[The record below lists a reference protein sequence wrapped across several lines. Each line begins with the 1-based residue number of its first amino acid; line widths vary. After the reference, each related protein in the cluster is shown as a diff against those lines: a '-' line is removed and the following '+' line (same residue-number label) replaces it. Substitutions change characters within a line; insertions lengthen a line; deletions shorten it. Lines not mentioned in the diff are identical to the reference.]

1 MKENNKQKIKFK
13 NPHTY
18 AILLFI
24 IAISCLL
31 TYVIPSGEFERKTVN
46 DREEVV
52 SGTYHLVD
60 SQPSGFLEIFRSI
73 PEGLISGADIIF
85 YIFLVGGA
93 FGIIHKTGAI
103 TNGVNAAM
111 NKLGENGKFMIPLTM
126 FIFSLLGFSIGLA
139 EETIIFVPI
148 GIAIARAVGYD
159 AMTGAAMIIMG
170 AAAGFLGG
178 MLNPFTVGVAQKI
191 AEIPLFSGWQFRT
204 IIYICVLIVGI
215 IYVMLYARKVKKN
228 PKKSLVY
235 ELEQE
240 EQHNIVDQPK
250 IGRFTKRQSFCLI
263 LLVAAIC
270 FNVFGIFT
278 FGWSFNE
285 MSANFLLAG
294 LLAGFIGGLGF
305 NGTFDA
311 LVEGMKSILFG
322 ALIVGFAKAIVV
334 VLENG
339 KIIDTIVYYLTNTI
353 QDLPA
358 SITVGMMFII
368 QMILNFFIPSG
379 SGQAMTTMPLMVPI
393 SDLLSI
399 NRQMAVLAFQYGDAV
414 SNSLFPTSASL
425 MGGLAVAGISYTK
438 WIKFIWK
445 LLVLWVVICMA
456 GIFVALGL
464 GF

>member
-1 MKENNKQKIKFK
+1 MREKKNRILKFK

-18 AILLFI
+18 AILMFI
-24 IAISCLL
+24 IAISYVL
-31 TYVIPSGEFERKTVN
+31 TYIVPSGEFKRKTVN

-52 SGTYHLVD
+52 SGTYHLVH
-60 SQPSGFLEIFRSI
+60 SEPSSILDIFRAI

-111 NKLGENGKFMIPLTM
+111 NKLGNNGKLMIPFTM
-126 FIFSLLGFSIGLA
+126 LIFSVLGFSIGLA

-191 AEIPLFSGWQFRT
+191 AEIPLFSGWGFRT
-204 IIYICVLIVGI
+204 IIYICVLITGI
-215 IYVMLYARKVKKN
+215 AYVMFYARKVKKN

-235 ELEQE
+235 DLEGSEINNDVTQT
-240 EQHNIVDQPK
+240 Q
-250 IGRFTKRQSFCLI
+250 IGRFTKRQALCLV
-263 LLVAAIC
+263 LLVSAIC
-270 FNVFGIFT
+270 FNVFGIFK

-285 MSANFLLAG
+285 MSANFLFVG
-294 LLAGFIGGLGF
+294 LIAGFIGGLGF

-334 VLENG
+334 ILENG
-339 KIIDTIVYYLTNTI
+339 KIIDTIVFYLTNTI

-358 SITVGMMFII
+358 SMTVGMMFVI
-368 QMILNFFIPSG
+368 QMVLNFFIPSG

-393 SDLLSI
+393 SDILSI

-414 SNSLFPTSASL
+414 SNSIFPTSASL
-425 MGGLAVAGISYTK
+425 MGGLAVAGISYTT
-438 WIKFIWK
+438 WVKFIWK
-445 LLVLWVVICMA
+445 LLLIWVVICMA
-456 GIFVALGL
+456 GIFIALSL
-464 GF
+464 GY

>member
-1 MKENNKQKIKFK
+1 MGLKKKRNITFK

-24 IAISCLL
+24 IVISVIL
-31 TYVIPSGEFERKTVN
+31 TYIIPAGKFDRKTVN
-46 DREEVV
+46 DREEVI
-52 SGTYHLVD
+52 SGTFHFVK
-60 SQPSGFLEIFRSI
+60 SEPSGFLDIFRSI

-93 FGIIHKTGAI
+93 FGVIHKTGTI

-111 NKLGENGKFMIPLTM
+111 NKLGKNSKFMIPLTM
-126 FIFSLLGFSIGLA
+126 LIFSLLGFSIGLA

-148 GIAIARAVGYD
+148 GIAIARAAGYD

-191 AEIPLFSGWQFRT
+191 AELPLFSGWEIRT
-204 IIYICVLIVGI
+204 PIYIAILIVGI
-215 IYVMLYARKVKKN
+215 LYVMFYARKVKKD
-228 PKKSLVY
+228 PSKSLVY
-235 ELEQE
+235 DIEVKEVEESEDNQKLE
-240 EQHNIVDQPK
+240 
-250 IGRFTKRQSFCLI
+250 RFTKRQIICLI
-263 LLVAAIC
+263 LLVSTIC
-270 FNVFGIFT
+270 FNVFGIFK

-285 MSANFLLAG
+285 MSANFLVAG

-311 LVEGMKSILFG
+311 LIDGMKSILFG

-334 VLENG
+334 VLEDG
-339 KIIDTIVYYLTNTI
+339 KIIDTIVFYLTNSI

-358 SITVGMMFII
+358 SITVGTMFII
-368 QMILNFFIPSG
+368 QLFLNFFIPSG

-393 SDLLSI
+393 SDILNI
-399 NRQMAVLAFQYGDAV
+399 NRQMAVLAFQYGDAI
-414 SNSLFPTSASL
+414 SNSIFPTSASL
-425 MGGLAVAGISYTK
+425 MGGLAVASIPYTQ
-438 WIKFIWK
+438 WVKFIWK
-445 LLVLWVVICMA
+445 LLLLWVIVCMV
-456 GIFVALGL
+456 GIFVALIL
-464 GF
+464 VN

>member
-1 MKENNKQKIKFK
+1 MGMKKKSNITFK

-24 IAISCLL
+24 IVISVIL
-31 TYVIPSGEFERKTVN
+31 TYIIPAGKFDRKTVN
-46 DREEVV
+46 DREEVI
-52 SGTYHLVD
+52 SGTFHFVKGE
-60 SQPSGFLEIFRSI
+60 PSGFLDIFRSI

-93 FGIIHKTGAI
+93 FGVIHKTGTI

-111 NKLGENGKFMIPLTM
+111 DKLGKNSKFMIPLTM
-126 FIFSLLGFSIGLA
+126 LIFSLLGFSIGLA

-148 GIAIARAVGYD
+148 GIAIARAAGYD

-191 AEIPLFSGWQFRT
+191 AELPLFSGWEIRT
-204 IIYICVLIVGI
+204 PIYIAILIVGI
-215 IYVMLYARKVKKN
+215 LYVMFYARKVKKD
-228 PKKSLVY
+228 PSKSLVY
-235 ELEQE
+235 DIEVKEVE
-240 EQHNIVDQPK
+240 ESEDNQKVE
-250 IGRFTKRQSFCLI
+250 RFTKRQIICLI
-263 LLVAAIC
+263 LLVSTIC
-270 FNVFGIFT
+270 FNVFGIFK

-311 LVEGMKSILFG
+311 LIDGMKSILFG

-334 VLENG
+334 VLEDG
-339 KIIDTIVYYLTNTI
+339 KIIDTIVFYLTNSI

-358 SITVGMMFII
+358 SITVGTMFII
-368 QMILNFFIPSG
+368 QLFLNFFIPSG

-393 SDLLSI
+393 SDILNI
-399 NRQMAVLAFQYGDAV
+399 NRQMAVLAFQYGDAI
-414 SNSLFPTSASL
+414 SNSIFPTSASL
-425 MGGLAVAGISYTK
+425 MGGLAVAGIPYIQ
-438 WIKFIWK
+438 WVKFIWK
-445 LLVLWVVICMA
+445 LLLLWVIVCMV
-456 GIFVALGL
+456 GIFVALI
-464 GF
+464 FVN

>member
-1 MKENNKQKIKFK
+1 MTTKNKYKIRFK

-18 AILLFI
+18 AILIFI

-31 TYVIPSGEFERKTVN
+31 TYVIPSGEFDRKTIN

-52 SGTYHLVD
+52 SGTFHFVA
-60 SQPSGFLEIFRSI
+60 SEPSGFLEIFRSI
-73 PEGLISGADIIF
+73 PAGLISGADIIF

-93 FGIIHKTGAI
+93 FGIIHETGAI

-111 NKLGENGKFMIPLTM
+111 HRLGKNGKLMIPLTM

-178 MLNPFTVGVAQKI
+178 MLNPFTVGIAQKI
-191 AEIPLFSGWQFRT
+191 AEIPLFSGWEFRT
-204 IIYICVLIVGI
+204 IIYICILIVGI
-215 IYVMLYARKVKKN
+215 IYVMMYGRKIKQD
-228 PKKSLVY
+228 PTKSLVY
-235 ELEQE
+235 DLEQE
-240 EQHNIVDQPK
+240 ARHISKNEDE
-250 IGRFTKRQSFCLI
+250 IGRFTKRQLICLV
-263 LLVAAIC
+263 LLISAIC
-270 FNVFGIFT
+270 FNVYGIFK

-294 LLAGFIGGLGF
+294 LFAGFIGGLGF

-311 LVEGMKSILFG
+311 LIDGMKSILFG
-322 ALIVGFAKAIVV
+322 ALIVGFAKGIVV

-358 SITVGMMFII
+358 SITVGTMFII

-393 SDLLSI
+393 SDILSI

-414 SNSLFPTSASL
+414 SNSIFPTSASL
-425 MGGLAVAGISYTK
+425 MGGLAVAGISYIQ
-438 WIKFIWK
+438 WVKFIWK
-445 LLVLWVVICMA
+445 LLLIWVVICLV
-456 GIFVALGL
+456 GIFIALALGY
-464 GF
+464 

>member
-1 MKENNKQKIKFK
+1 MGIKKKRNITFK

-24 IAISCLL
+24 IVVSVIL
-31 TYVIPSGEFERKTVN
+31 TYIIPAGKFDRKTVN
-46 DREEVV
+46 DREEVI
-52 SGTYHLVD
+52 SGTFHFVK
-60 SQPSGFLEIFRSI
+60 SEPSGFLDIFRSI

-93 FGIIHKTGAI
+93 FGIIHKTGTI

-111 NKLGENGKFMIPLTM
+111 NKLGKNSKFMIPLTM
-126 FIFSLLGFSIGLA
+126 LIFSLLGFSIGLA

-148 GIAIARAVGYD
+148 GIAIARAAGYD

-191 AEIPLFSGWQFRT
+191 AELPLFSGWEIRT
-204 IIYICVLIVGI
+204 PIYIVILIVGI
-215 IYVMLYARKVKKN
+215 LYVMFYARKVKKD
-228 PKKSLVY
+228 PSKSLVY
-235 ELEQE
+235 DIEVNEVEESKSDQE
-240 EQHNIVDQPK
+240 V
-250 IGRFTKRQSFCLI
+250 GRFTKRQIICLI
-263 LLVAAIC
+263 LLVSTIC
-270 FNVFGIFT
+270 FNVFGIFE

-285 MSANFLLAG
+285 MSANFLVAG

-311 LVEGMKSILFG
+311 LIDGMKSILFG

-334 VLENG
+334 VLEDG
-339 KIIDTIVYYLTNTI
+339 KIIDTIVFYLTNSI

-358 SITVGMMFII
+358 SITVGTMFII
-368 QMILNFFIPSG
+368 QLFLNFFIPSG

-393 SDLLSI
+393 SDILNI
-399 NRQMAVLAFQYGDAV
+399 NRQMAVLAFQYGDAI
-414 SNSLFPTSASL
+414 SNSIFPTSASL
-425 MGGLAVAGISYTK
+425 MGGLAVAGIPYIQ
-438 WIKFIWK
+438 WVKFIWK
-445 LLVLWVVICMA
+445 LLLLWVIVCMI
-456 GIFVALGL
+456 GIFVALI
-464 GF
+464 FVN

>member
-1 MKENNKQKIKFK
+1 MGLKKKRNITFK

-24 IAISCLL
+24 IVISVIL
-31 TYVIPSGEFERKTVN
+31 TYIIPAGKFDRKTVN
-46 DREEVV
+46 DREEVI
-52 SGTYHLVD
+52 SGTFHFVK
-60 SQPSGFLEIFRSI
+60 SEPSGFLDIFRSI

-93 FGIIHKTGAI
+93 FGVIHKTGTI

-111 NKLGENGKFMIPLTM
+111 NKLGKNSKFMIPLTM
-126 FIFSLLGFSIGLA
+126 LIFSLLGFSIGLA

-148 GIAIARAVGYD
+148 GIAIARAAGYD

-191 AEIPLFSGWQFRT
+191 AELPLFSGWEIRT
-204 IIYICVLIVGI
+204 PIYIAILIVGI
-215 IYVMLYARKVKKN
+215 LYVMFYARKVKKD
-228 PKKSLVY
+228 PSKSLVY
-235 ELEQE
+235 DIEVKEVE
-240 EQHNIVDQPK
+240 EREDNQKVE
-250 IGRFTKRQSFCLI
+250 RFTKRQIICLI
-263 LLVAAIC
+263 LLVSTIC
-270 FNVFGIFT
+270 FNVFGIFK

-285 MSANFLLAG
+285 MSANFLVAG

-311 LVEGMKSILFG
+311 LIDGMKSILFG

-334 VLENG
+334 VLEDG
-339 KIIDTIVYYLTNTI
+339 KIIDTIVFYLTNSI

-358 SITVGMMFII
+358 SITVGTMFII
-368 QMILNFFIPSG
+368 QLFLNFFIPSG

-393 SDLLSI
+393 SDILNI
-399 NRQMAVLAFQYGDAV
+399 NRQMAVLAFQYGDAI
-414 SNSLFPTSASL
+414 SNSIFPTSASL
-425 MGGLAVAGISYTK
+425 MGGLAVAGIPYTQ
-438 WIKFIWK
+438 WVKFIWK
-445 LLVLWVVICMA
+445 LLLLWVIVCMV
-456 GIFVALGL
+456 GIFVTLIL
-464 GF
+464 VN